1 MNRQM
6 CQKICSNYLTR
17 GEFWKIVV
25 CLGVPPWTE
34 WQVGS
39 KSIYFKPQVKK
50 SWNEAQATSLKRYN
64 GANWS
69 QTLLDLTGNDAGPDV
84 IDTTTVFTY
93 RPLGFIQFDVTD
105 AVKNWRNG
113 DGNYGVL
120 LRATNE
126 LAPGR
131 GIRFYSNAHSDP
143 NKHAFIHVLCE

>member
-1 MNRQM
+1 M
-6 CQKICSNYLTR
+6 
-17 GEFWKIVV
+17 
-25 CLGVPPWTE
+25 
-34 WQVGS
+34 
-39 KSIYFKPQVKK
+39 KK

-69 QTLLDLTGNDAGPDV
+69 QTLLDLTGNDAGPDA

-93 RPLGFIQFDVTD
+93 RPPGFIQFDVTD

-126 LAPGR
+126 LDPGR
-131 GIRFYSNAHSDP
+131 GIRFYSNAHSDSD
-143 NKHAFIHVLCE
+143 KHAFIHVLCE